1 MPFFADRVRDTT
13 TSTGTGSITL
23 AGTAPTGM
31 RTFASAFGSGTTPNV
46 GYVIQGQ
53 TGGEWEVGEG
63 TFNGTTGLTRDVVR
77 SSSNS
82 GALVNFSAG
91 TKDVFCAPSASYL
104 GGAGIGFSYA
114 LARGFAM
121 P

>member
-1 MPFFADRVRDTT
+1 MSLLADRVRDTT

-23 AGTAPTGM
+23 AGTAPTGSV
-31 RTFASAFGSGTTPNV
+31 TFATGFGSAACWV
-46 GYVIQGQ
+46 AYVIQGQ

-63 TFNGTTGLTRDVVR
+63 TFNGTTGLTRAVVK
-77 SSSNS
+77 SSSNA

-91 TKDVFCAPSASYL
+91 TKDVFCAPSSSYL
-104 GGAGIGFSYA
+104 DGAGIGFQYA
-114 LARGFAM
+114 MARGFAL

>member
-1 MPFFADRVRDTT
+1 MAYLADRVKDTT
-13 TSTGTGSITL
+13 TSTGTTSITL
-23 AGTAPTGM
+23 AGTPPTGYV
-31 RTFASAFGSGTTPNV
+31 TFATGFGSASTWV
-46 GYVIQGQ
+46 AYVIQGQ

-63 TFNGTTGLTRDVVR
+63 TFNGTTGLTREVVL
-77 SSSNS
+77 SSSNA

-91 TKDVFCAPSASYL
+91 TKDVFCSPSASYL
-104 GGAGIGFSYA
+104 NGASIGFNYA